1 LNPYRLRLRAGAFVV
16 LLFASV
22 VAAAATGPAVGAGE
36 LRLPDL
42 SGKTRSLGQ
51 WRGQPV
57 LLNYWATWCGPC
69 IKEMPDLDAFAG
81 KQPRASGIQVVGI
94 ALDEA
99 ANVKAYLSRRPVRYP
114 VLLETVDYGD
124 SGSSARYG
132 NSHGVLPYS
141 VLLDAQGRV
150 VRSKAGPLTPAEL
163 GAWQDALRR

>member
-1 LNPYRLRLRAGAFVV
+1 MTLFRRAFRAGAFAAV
-16 LLFASV
+16 LLVSV
-22 VAAAATGPAVGAGE
+22 VAAAAAEPVPGAGE

-42 SGKTRSLGQ
+42 SGKARSLSQ

-69 IKEMPDLDAFAG
+69 LKEMPDLDAFAHA
-81 KQPRASGIQVVGI
+81 QSRAGGIQVVGI

-99 ANVKAYLSRRPVRYP
+99 ASVQAYLSRRPVRYP
-114 VLLETVDYGD
+114 VLLEAVDYGD

-132 NSHGVLPYS
+132 NRQGVLPYS

-150 VRSKAGPLTPAEL
+150 VRSKAGPLTAAEL
-163 GAWQDALRR
+163 AAWQGALHR